1 MINLKNIFIQF
12 IIKMVIDHQD
22 FLMLPVATGGTSGK
36 KHLLYMK
43 MMNLLLIRMVF
54 HSSVKKLLFAI

>member
-22 FLMLPVATGGTSGK
+22 FLKLPVAIGGTSEK
-36 KHLLYMK
+36 KHLLYVK
-43 MMNLLLIRMVF
+43 MMNLLLMRMVSQ
-54 HSSVKKLLFAI
+54 SSVKKLLFTI